1 MKTFKVTSHCICRK
15 SSWLLVGLSL
25 LAAGGCTSQQ
35 KAAPDAPASQYSSP
49 QHPAGSIPASSA
61 PMPNLPSGTLLEK
74 GVMLYEVPLD
84 MGGDARKLWV
94 YLPENIPA
102 GTKLPCVLIAP
113 AGTRLFHG
121 MKLGEGDRPEHL
133 PYVRAG
139 FAVVAYD
146 LSGPIDNLNS
156 DAAVV
161 KGAKDF
167 YAAQAGLVDA
177 RAALDY
183 IQQQIPQIDSQK
195 IYSAGHSSAG
205 TLSLLLAENEPR
217 IKACVAYAP
226 IVDLPKRLGDEFIK
240 DIGPLIA
247 PDYRDFITRSSPA
260 QNVARLKVPTF
271 IFHAADDDRS
281 KTEDINP
288 FVANLQ
294 TSNNQVTFVN
304 VPSGG
309 HYDSMI
315 QVGVPQAI
323 AWLKKLP

>member
-1 MKTFKVTSHCICRK
+1 MKNFKVKLHCTCREYP
-15 SSWLLVGLSL
+15 WLLVGLSL
-25 LAAGGCTSQQ
+25 LAVGGCAPQQ
-35 KAAPDAPASQYSSP
+35 KTAPDAPAPQYP
-49 QHPAGSIPASSA
+49 QGSNPASSA
-61 PMPNLPSGTLLEK
+61 PMPNSPSGTLIEK

-113 AGTRLFHG
+113 AGTRLFDG
-121 MKLGEGDRPEHL
+121 MQLGNSDRPEHL

-139 FAVVAYD
+139 FAVVVYE
-146 LSGPIDNLNS
+146 LSGPIADPNS

-161 KGAKDF
+161 KGAKEF
-167 YAAQAGLVDA
+167 YTAQAGLVNA

-217 IKACVAYAP
+217 IKACIAYAP
-226 IVDLPKRLGDEFIK
+226 IVDLPKALGNEFLN
-240 DIGPLIA
+240 DVGPMIA

-260 QNVARLKVPTF
+260 QNVAKLKVPTF
-271 IFHAADDDRS
+271 IFHAADDDIS
-281 KTEDINP
+281 ATEEISP
-288 FVANLQ
+288 FVSNLQ

-323 AWLKKLP
+323 EWLKKLP